1 MKNNY
6 IKVKIEGKNVNN
18 YLKWLIKKHIT
29 IININIIKHNLMEI
43 IIEYS
48 DYKKLLNYSKT
59 YKIKII
65 QRYGKL
71 KIIDILK
78 NNIHIILGIMVS
90 LIILYLLSNT
100 IFSIDII
107 YNDKDLVNK
116 INKELEKYDIKKY
129 RKKKN
134 FKYLNNVKKKILNNN
149 KDILEWIEIEEHGT
163 KYIVRLVERKKEE
176 QKIAYE
182 YQSIVSKKD
191 AILKSIKAFSGEKN
205 KEVNQYVKKGEI
217 IINGILTT
225 PNNEKKYT
233 KANGI
238 VYGEVWYKVSIEY
251 PLYYKE
257 ERLTGK
263 SKKILTLNFLNKNF
277 SLFTY
282 NKYKQFKT
290 TKQTILESKYIPITV
305 TKDKIYELNIKEQ
318 IYTKEEA
325 IKKAISESQKKLLDK
340 NKDILEIKEVHI
352 LTEENLNSKI
362 KLSIF
367 FSVIENITEIEKITK
382 EEIENIS

>member
-116 INKELEKYDIKKY
+116 INKELEKIKK
-129 RKKKN
+129 
-134 FKYLNNVKKKILNNN
+134 
-149 KDILEWIEIEEHGT
+149 E
-163 KYIVRLVERKKEE
+163 
-176 QKIAYE
+176 
-182 YQSIVSKKD
+182 
-191 AILKSIKAFSGEKN
+191 
-205 KEVNQYVKKGEI
+205 
-217 IINGILTT
+217 
-225 PNNEKKYT
+225 NEKLELDF
-233 KANGI
+233 N
-238 VYGEVWYKVSIEY
+238 VQ
-251 PLYYKE
+251 KE
-257 ERLTGK
+257 
-263 SKKILTLNFLNKNF
+263 NNKNF
-277 SLFTY
+277 SKDYQTLS
-282 NKYKQFKT
+282 NQLKQLEYKSKELQN
-290 TKQTILESKYIPITV
+290 ESKQL
-305 TKDKIYELNIKEQ
+305 DDNIQE
-318 IYTKEEA
+318 I
-325 IKKAISESQKKLLDK
+325 QKRIREK
-340 NKDILEIKEVHI
+340 N
-352 LTEENLNSKI
+352 EN
-362 KLSIF
+362 
-367 FSVIENITEIEKITK
+367 
-382 EEIENIS
+382 